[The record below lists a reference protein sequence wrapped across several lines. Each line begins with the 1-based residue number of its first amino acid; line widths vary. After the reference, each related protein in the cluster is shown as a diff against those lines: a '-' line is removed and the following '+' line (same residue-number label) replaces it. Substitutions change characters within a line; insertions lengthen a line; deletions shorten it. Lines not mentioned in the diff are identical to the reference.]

1 MLVSS
6 LQLAQSRRPGVLA
19 AVDAAL
25 RHLPDV
31 DVVGVLGAVDAA
43 ADEGEAGAIEHGHA
57 DAAAIGEGFERRHFV
72 NGE

>member
-6 LQLAQSRRPGVLA
+6 LSSRRAAGQEFLA
-19 AVDAAL
+19 PVDAAL

-31 DVVGVLGAVDAA
+31 DVVGVLGAADAA

-57 DAAAIGEGFERRHFV
+57 DAAAVGKGFERRHLRMAS
-72 NGE
+72 